1 MHRPNILKFIL
12 PFLFIGSLTVMGV
25 FTFVNSGKTYS
36 ENEKRML
43 TELPKFSW
51 ESIVSGEYQKELE
64 SYAAD
69 HIPGRDFFVGVDA
82 YFSKLLGKNTLSDI
96 YYADGGYLINAPKED
111 TQGNFTKNIKNFQR
125 FSEGLGVD
133 STLLIVPTAGYI
145 MNDKLPRFSK
155 EYADNELF
163 VKADELTPD
172 ISFLDTRRT
181 LLDAYKEG
189 KNIYYR
195 TDHHLTSLGSYE
207 VYKAY
212 CDFNNMPYPVKSDYT
227 IETAEDFYGTTYS
240 ASGYWLTDA
249 DSIEMWSFGEKVT
262 VTLEET
268 NSKKSDT
275 MFFREHLENKDKY
288 PVFLDGN
295 HSYVHIHNPYA
306 RAGNLLIVRDS
317 YAQNLAPFLSHN
329 YKNIYMIDTRYYR
342 NSVKKLV
349 KDKNIGSILYLY
361 GLDTLI
367 TDNSSSWLF
376 F

>member
-1 MHRPNILKFIL
+1 MHKSNILKFIL
-12 PFLFIGSLTVMGV
+12 PFLFIGSLSVMAF
-25 FTFVNSGKTYS
+25 FTFLNADKTYS

-43 TELPKFSW
+43 NELPRFSW
-51 ESIVSGEYQKELE
+51 ESIASGEYQNMLE

-96 YYADGGYLINAPKED
+96 YYAKGGYLINAPKDD
-111 TQGNFTKNIKNFQR
+111 TKGNFTKNIKNFQK
-125 FSEGLGVD
+125 FSEAVGVD

-145 MNDKLPRFSK
+145 MKDKLPRLARD
-155 EYADNELF
+155 YADNELF

-172 ISFLDTRRT
+172 ISFLDTRRVMI
-181 LLDAYKEG
+181 DAYNEG

-195 TDHHLTSLGSYE
+195 TDHHLTSVGSYE
-207 VYKAY
+207 VYKTY
-212 CDFNNMPYPVKSDYT
+212 CDFNNIPYPVKSDYT
-227 IETAEDFYGTTYS
+227 IETQDDFYGTTYS

-249 DSIEMWSFGEKVT
+249 DSIEMWDLGEKIT
-262 VTLEET
+262 VTLEEN
-268 NSKKSDT
+268 NSKKSNT
-275 MFFREHLENKDKY
+275 MFFKEHFKNKDKY

-295 HSYVHIHNPYA
+295 HSYVHIQNTSA
-306 RAGNLLIVRDS
+306 KAGNLLIVRDS